1 MSVANF
7 FQKQF
12 QSISKQIHFKQIHQ
26 ITSFH
31 TQPPPTVIGVVLS
44 RQSTDHQTVQDLF
57 GNAVGVVGLQ
67 QDGRVDAGR
76 QHNAI
81 ATRVRVDKV
90 GKIQHTIAID
100 APMHGRRPIA

>member
-1 MSVANF
+1 M
-7 FQKQF
+7 
-12 QSISKQIHFKQIHQ
+12 
-26 ITSFH
+26 
-31 TQPPPTVIGVVLS
+31 
-44 RQSTDHQTVQDLF
+44 QDLF

-90 GKIQHTIAID
+90 GKIQHKIAID
-100 APMHGRRPIA
+100 APMHGRRPIACFHIFHGVRGQCRGG